1 MPECIQARLFDI
13 LRYCKLN
20 LNSIKTSNFQ
30 WPREIYKLIDR
41 EDAIN
46 FNHDERTQESQIE

>member
-1 MPECIQARLFDI
+1 MPECIQTRLFDI

-20 LNSIKTSNFQ
+20 LNSIKTSNLQ
-30 WPREIYKLIDR
+30 WPREMYKLIDR

-46 FNHDERTQESQIE
+46 FNHGERSQESQID